1 MRHSYHVLARVAIL
15 VLVACLVGCST
26 WRGARLYHSGSAALA
41 RGEIPVA
48 LVDLSRA
55 ARLVPQASEIHNHL
69 GIARLE
75 AGELELARAS
85 FERAVEL
92 DCDNRAASANLER
105 LEAIER
111 MVQHE

>member
-1 MRHSYHVLARVAIL
+1 MLALA
-15 VLVACLVGCST
+15 ASLVGCAT
-26 WRGARLYHSGSAALA
+26 WRGARLYHSGSTALE
-41 RGEIPVA
+41 RGEIQLA

-55 ARLVPQASEIHNHL
+55 VRLVPEASEIHNHL

-75 AGELELARAS
+75 AGEFELARAS

-92 DCDNRAASANLER
+92 DCDNQAASANLER

-111 MVQHE
+111 MAQHE